1 MEFLKDRFWYL
12 FYFEILFTIDLFDLF
27 LIINYEDIANYA
39 EDNTTYVPQKNID
52 EVVIFLEKS
61 SRVIFKWFSD
71 NKF

>member
-12 FYFEILFTIDLFDLF
+12 FYFEILFIIDLFDLF

-39 EDNTTYVPQKNID
+39 EDNTTYVPEKNID
-52 EVVIFLEKS
+52 EVVIFLGKS

-71 NKF
+71 N

>member
-1 MEFLKDRFWYL
+1 MEFHKDRFWYL
-12 FYFEILFTIDLFDLF
+12 FYFEILFIIDLFDLF

-39 EDNTTYVPQKNID
+39 EDNTTYVPEKNID

-71 NKF
+71 N

>member
-12 FYFEILFTIDLFDLF
+12 FYFEILFIIDLFDLF
-27 LIINYEDIANYA
+27 LIINYEDIASYA
-39 EDNTTYVPQKNID
+39 EDNTTYVPEKNID

-71 NKF
+71 N